1 MRMKVGGGNLI
12 QHSTPVVELRAPFIP
27 THMGPIKLRA
37 FHRPPM
43 KKYSHGPLAGTN
55 PHGVQPLLKNIKK
68 KAKQRELERIA
79 SGGGDVFFMR
89 NPEDLSGK
97 DGELILVEFTEEH
110 PPLMNQV

>member
-1 MRMKVGGGNLI
+1 
-12 QHSTPVVELRAPFIP
+12 
-27 THMGPIKLRA
+27 MGPMKLRL

-43 KKYSHGPLAGTN
+43 KKYSHGPLAQPT
-55 PHGVQPLLKNIKK
+55 PHPVLPLAKNISR

-97 DGELILVEFTEEH
+97 DGDIILCEFCEEH
-110 PPLMNQV
+110 PPLMNQVCELTILLRGQE